1 MHGEDAGRADPDR
14 VLLIFAFPRPA
25 CPGSVC
31 VVRMDN
37 RIINPVTAGFI
48 IDAIADAE
56 TAPYDCVVI
65 ELDTLGGLLESTRD
79 VVLKELNAKVPVVV
93 YIAPRDERAA
103 SAGVFITMAGDVAA
117 MAPGTNIGASSRP
130 SAGLLDAM
138 GAAAIRPGLVT
149 RSARRAP
156 AEGRPSPG
164 ADNPPSSPPVGAGEA

>member
-1 MHGEDAGRADPDR
+1 MRAVPIPIV
-14 VLLIFAFPRPA
+14 VLLLLAFPRA
-25 CPGSVC
+25 AHSESVC

-37 RIINPVTAGFI
+37 QIINPVTARFI
-48 IDAIADAE
+48 IDAIAEAE
-56 TAPYDCVVI
+56 AAPHDCVVI
-65 ELDTLGGLLESTRD
+65 ELDTPGGLLESTRD
-79 VVLKELNAKVPVVV
+79 VVLKELNARVPVVV
-93 YIAPRDERAA
+93 YISPRGARAA